1 MGGLSII
8 INSFNALP
16 LYCDRVFKGARRL
29 SKESVNAGSFFID
42 FYKLKEK
49 TGNKIIFYENSS
61 DNFIKVVNEIL
72 I

>member
-1 MGGLSII
+1 MQALS
-8 INSFNALP
+8 
-16 LYCDRVFKGARRL
+16 
-29 SKESVNAGSFFID
+29 FID

-49 TGNKIIFYENSS
+49 TGNIIIFYENSS